1 MRLEKPQK
9 VPGNEFFPEWN
20 ESGTLRGITSIPYPT
35 FGLSDVANTG
45 GSAGTRTQGHLIK
58 SPMSAN
64 IHNSQ
69 QTFTTVISMI

>member
-45 GSAGTRTQGHLIK
+45 GSAGTRTQDHLIK

-69 QTFTTVISMI
+69 QTITTVISMI